1 LPAGAAVL
9 LAGTRHPDDDPA
21 VYAPRIAFSLHLALA
36 TPDGAVTRLNDDRG
50 VLFPRA
56 VATEHLDIH
65 RVRTLT
71 DPWVFAVPGGYA
83 VVASPALPDGTPE
96 PSADSAVLLFQSPD
110 LIRYDEIGLVRVATA
125 GGVRRPRGVYDQAR
139 AELVLW

>member
-1 LPAGAAVL
+1 MLPAGAPVL
-9 LAGTRHPDDDPA
+9 LAGTRRPDVDPA

-36 TPDGAVTRLNDDRG
+36 TPDGAITRLNDDRG

-56 VATEHLDIH
+56 VPTEHLDIH

-83 VVASPALPDGTPE
+83 IVASPAWPDGSPE
-96 PSADSAVLLFQSPD
+96 PSAGSSVLLFGSPD
-110 LIRYDEIGLVRVATA
+110 LITY
-125 GGVRRPRGVYDQAR
+125 
-139 AELVLW
+139 